1 MKFLKGSIGPGL
13 LWTAL
18 TFYLL
23 SMDPSGAG
31 GVSLLKI
38 YGMDKLIHFSLFSIQ
53 AFLWGAYFL
62 NKETA
67 LPPDTIL
74 WLIVIMASA
83 YGMGM
88 EYYQQYFTNRSF
100 SYWDG
105 LADALG
111 SVAGAWLAKKSPYGN
126 RGRNQN

>member
-1 MKFLKGSIGPGL
+1 MKFLKASVGPGL
-13 LWTAL
+13 LWAAVI
-18 TFYLL
+18 FYLL
-23 SMDPSGAG
+23 SMDTSGAAEL
-31 GVSLLKI
+31 SLLKI
-38 YGMDKLIHFSLFSIQ
+38 YGIDKLIHFALFGIL
-53 AFLWGAYFL
+53 AYLWVTYL
-62 NKETA
+62 LSPETKH
-67 LPPDTIL
+67 PNQTIGIIIIL
-74 WLIVIMASA
+74 ASA

-111 SVAGAWLAKKSPYGN
+111 SVAGAWVAKKSPYGN

>member
-1 MKFLKGSIGPGL
+1 MKFLKRSMGPGL

-18 TFYLL
+18 IFYLL
-23 SMDPSGAG
+23 SMDTSGANEF
-31 GVSLLKI
+31 SLLKV
-38 YGMDKLIHFSLFSIQ
+38 YGIDKLIHFTLFAILT
-53 AFLWGAYFL
+53 FLWGAYCFSRQ
-62 NKETA
+62 TVHA
-67 LPPDTIL
+67 TQTIL
-74 WLIVIMASA
+74 LIIILAST

-88 EYYQQYFTNRSF
+88 EYYQKYFTNRSF

-111 SVAGAWLAKKSPYGN
+111 SVVGALVAKKSPYGN